1 MIEKILERARA
12 ELFNL
17 TFHKSERCK
26 GFNDGIHTVMK
37 IIQEESKNDGWI
49 PCSEKMPN
57 WEEYQKNDGRFIVT
71 DGNRVYQSIFD
82 IYANSGFRTLKLFHF
97 VGGTQTANFEVDNCV
112 IAWQPLPAPYQK
124 GE

>member
-37 IIQEESKNDGWI
+37 IIQEESKNGGWI
-49 PCSEKMPN
+49 PCSEQMPQEN
-57 WEEYQKNDGRFIVT
+57 KLIL
-71 DGNRVYQSIFD
+71 
-82 IYANSGFRTLKLFHF
+82 IYAESTARGGSIRCVAELRNGFWFAQIASDTLGLTGIGQF
-97 VGGTQTANFEVDNCV
+97 NV

>member
-49 PCSEKMPN
+49 PCSERMPDTDAN
-57 WEEYQKNDGRFIVT
+57 RKYLVCGERGGIYIAEFVCKAVSNNTSIGPFWMASGR
-71 DGNRVYQSIFD
+71 
-82 IYANSGFRTLKLFHF
+82 YAP
-97 VGGTQTANFEVDNCV
+97 EP
-112 IAWQPLPAPYQK
+112 IAWKPLPAPYQK

>member
-12 ELFNL
+12 ELLNL

-37 IIQEESKNDGWI
+37 IVKEESKNGGWI
-49 PCSEKMPN
+49 PCSSGQMPSEC
-57 WEEYQKNDGRFIVT
+57 EEVNVT
-71 DGNRVYQSIFD
+71 IEDNEGDVYTTTSWLQE
-82 IYANSGFRTLKLFHF
+82 GVWVVKK
-97 VGGTQTANFEVDNCV
+97 TALQPKV
-112 IAWQPLPAPYQK
+112 IAWKPKDAPYQK